1 MEVFFVKY
9 RVLIIVLSVIVLLY
23 FPVELYN
30 AIECFDSNKTGQ
42 GVGTLIN
49 AAITLFVA
57 VYLIISVRRANKKT

>member
-9 RVLIIVLSVIVLLY
+9 RVLVIVLSVITLIY

-30 AIECFDSNKTGQ
+30 AIEYFSTNKIGA

-49 AAITLFVA
+49 SAITLFVA
-57 VYLIISVRRANKKT
+57 VYLIINVRRANKKT